1 VPTAQPAAG
10 VGAPVLADAD
20 EGPVTVAPGDH
31 AAAERVE
38 GWLRVYATTRDPAVR
53 ERIIHAYLGLADRLA
68 SRYRGTR
75 SAPFDDVRQAARLG
89 LIEAVDRYDPDRA
102 SPFARFAI
110 PTIVGTV
117 KRLLRD
123 GGWRLHVS
131 RVVKELSIRLYAAWD
146 ELSQQLGRGPTIAE
160 LADHLG
166 VSKDDVLE
174 AVSATHTQAQSS
186 LDQPVGEDG
195 TTALGE
201 LLADD
206 RFREEPEDLL
216 ILPQL
221 VGQLPDRE
229 QRIVLL
235 RFADELSQ
243 DEIATRV
250 GISQMHVSR
259 LLRRALARLRAGLVQ
274 I

>member
-1 VPTAQPAAG
+1 MSRVTVAPVAADRRVPTAQPAAG

-131 RVVKELSIRLYAAWD
+131 RVVKELSIRLYAAC
-146 ELSQQLGRGPTIAE
+146 
-160 LADHLG
+160 
-166 VSKDDVLE
+166 VLE